1 MRKII
6 LVNLVV
12 IILFLTA
19 VGVCFSASAVQVT
32 SQKTQ
37 PEKIESAGT
46 GLIRGTIT
54 NQNGRPI
61 ALVRVIAAGSP
72 RDNATKLAIT
82 LTHLPFGGIG
92 TYELPVPAGRYLFVR
107 AAKLPL
113 YLGAW
118 AGPVTVKEG
127 QVVTLDLSITY
138 IGPQSTP
145 VVFPSGQNIIFERFP
160 NLLFR

>member
-1 MRKII
+1 
-6 LVNLVV
+6 
-12 IILFLTA
+12 LTA

-32 SQKTQ
+32 SQQTQ
-37 PEKIESAGT
+37 PEKIESGGT

-72 RDNATKLAIT
+72 RDNATTWAIT

-107 AAKLPL
+107 ASKLPL

-118 AGPVTVKEG
+118 AGPITVKEG
-127 QVVTLDLSITY
+127 QVVILDLSITY
-138 IGPQSTP
+138 IGPKSTP
-145 VVFPSGQNIIFERFP
+145 VVFPSGQNLIFGRLF
-160 NLLFR
+160 NLFCSK